1 MPTQPSASQSNRTLG
16 YALFVL
22 AVVVIATAGYVGYVL
37 YPRFD
42 LPAASGI
49 SLLVLAAAAGIAS
62 FFSPCS
68 FSLLATLL
76 TRESGARPGQHASTQ
91 LALRYASALALGAAL
106 FMLLAGVVIALGGS
120 ALFAGITFTS
130 TAGITIRTV
139 IGLLL
144 IVLGVIQLGLVP
156 VSFHGAERL
165 TTPLLRRQARLRRKH
180 PMLAFGLFGFSY
192 VLAGFG

>member
-1 MPTQPSASQSNRTLG
+1 MPTQSSASQSNRMLG
-16 YALFVL
+16 YGLFVL
-22 AVVVIATAGYVGYVL
+22 AVVVIATAGYAGYVL

-49 SLLVLAAAAGIAS
+49 GLLVLAAAAGIAS

-76 TRESGARPGQHASTQ
+76 ARESDARPGQHASTQ

-106 FMLLAGVVIALGGS
+106 FTVLAGVAIALGGS

-130 TAGITIRTV
+130 IAGITIRTV

-144 IVLGVIQLGLVP
+144 VVFGVIQLGLVP

-165 TTPLLRRQARLRRKH
+165 TTPLLRRQARLRRKR
-180 PMLAFGLFGFSY
+180 PMLAFGLFGFTY

>member
-22 AVVVIATAGYVGYVL
+22 AVVVIATAGYAGYVL

-76 TRESGARPGQHASTQ
+76 TRESGTRPGQHASTQ
-91 LALRYASALALGAAL
+91 LALRYASALAVGAAL
-106 FMLLAGVVIALGGS
+106 FMVLAGVVIALGGS

-144 IVLGVIQLGLVP
+144 IALGVIQLGLVP
-156 VSFHGAERL
+156 VSFHGADRF
-165 TTPLLRRQARLRRKH
+165 TTPLLRRQARLRREH
-180 PMLAFGLFGFSY
+180 PLLAFGLFGFTY